1 MNSENVGLF
10 SKLDIRV
17 GKIVK
22 AEVFEEAIKPAYIL
36 TIDFGE
42 EIGLKKTSAQI
53 TNYDL
58 NSLTDK
64 KCIAVINLGEKQ
76 IGPIMSQ
83 CLVLG
88 SISKKLDFLIVGNS
102 KPTKKKIDQA
112 KSLGIKVITEN
123 EWEKILNS

>member
-1 MNSENVGLF
+1 MDSNVENF
-10 SKLDIRV
+10 ANLDIRV
-17 GKIVK
+17 GQILS
-22 AEVFEEAIKPAYIL
+22 AEVFEEAKKPAYIL
-36 TIDFGE
+36 KIDFGND
-42 EIGLKKTSAQI
+42 IGEKKTSAQI

-88 SISKKLDFLIVGNS
+88 SISSNGDVLLLSPEEDS
-102 KPTKKKIDQA
+102 E
-112 KSLGIKVITEN
+112 LGDTV
-123 EWEKILNS
+123 S